1 MTRACPS
8 TFTQLS
14 AGYQTDRKPSNAQT
28 TNLEKTRPA
37 ARASLPLH
45 IHNNLEPGTKSTP
58 GAACTRAVERAYTL
72 ASGGLSNALSKVF
85 DKFFAEI

>member
-1 MTRACPS
+1 
-8 TFTQLS
+8 FTQL
-14 AGYQTDRKPSNAQT
+14 AIGYQTNRKPSNAQNNKS
-28 TNLEKTRPA
+28 TNSRPA

-45 IHNNLEPGTKSTP
+45 IHNNLEPGTKSAP

-85 DKFFAEI
+85 VKF